1 MQMIHDLFLLFFGGA
16 WELLLFFVKGGG
28 SVEYVNNL
36 EGIPLYRFNFR
47 KAKLKKKGGR
57 EMAARISSEP
67 AELAEF

>member
-1 MQMIHDLFLLFFGGA
+1 MIHDLFLLFFGGA

-47 KAKLKKKGGR
+47 KAKLKKRVAEKWLPESR
-57 EMAARISSEP
+57 RNPLNLRNSEV
-67 AELAEF
+67 